1 MDGESAMASG
11 LDDLSVKRRAWIR
24 ICRCCW
30 SLGFALRAKDRRQ
43 TAKFRALR
51 PHFRHASLARWM
63 AGLFLLGA
71 LHARVCMYCDG
82 VLWFAG
88 ESTEVTC
95 EGEARH
101 DRLHQSQCLS
111 GQVSFPQ
118 FLQYCACCMIDMMHM
133 HAIGHALDCFC
144 VV

>member
-1 MDGESAMASG
+1 MHLPLLLVLGLRSASERPTSNG
-11 LDDLSVKRRAWIR
+11 KIS
-24 ICRCCW
+24 C
-30 SLGFALRAKDRRQ
+30 
-43 TAKFRALR
+43 LR

-63 AGLFLLGA
+63 AELFLLST
-71 LHARVCMYCDG
+71 LHARACMYCDD

-118 FLQYCACCMIDMMHM
+118 FLQYCASCMIDMMHM
-133 HAIGHALDCFC
+133 YAIGHALD
-144 VV
+144 

>member
-1 MDGESAMASG
+1 MGKSFRPG
-11 LDDLSVKRRAWIR
+11 LDRVRQEACVDSHLPLLLV
-24 ICRCCW
+24 
-30 SLGFALRAKDRRQ
+30 LGLRSASERPTSNGKISC
-43 TAKFRALR
+43 LR

-63 AGLFLLGA
+63 AELFLLST
-71 LHARVCMYCDG
+71 LHARACMYCDD

-111 GQVSFPQ
+111 GQVSFPR
-118 FLQYCACCMIDMMHM
+118 FLQYCACCMIDMMDM
-133 HAIGHALDCFC
+133 YAIGHALDLFC